1 MKLHELFHI
10 LSNETRLKILTL
22 LLEKEMCVCQIL
34 ASTGTT
40 QPNISQHLNILKNHG
55 IVKSRREDSFVYY
68 SIDERFLE
76 KYPFLITILE
86 RAGKEYGVK
95 AVNSCSLPN
104 LSNKE

>member
-10 LSNETRLKILTL
+10 LSNETRLQILTL

-68 SIDERFLE
+68 SIDEKFIE
-76 KYPFLITILE
+76 EYPFLITILE
-86 RAGKEYGVK
+86 RVGKEYGVK

>member
-1 MKLHELFHI
+1 
-10 LSNETRLKILTL
+10 
-22 LLEKEMCVCQIL
+22 MCVCQIL
-34 ASTGTT
+34 ASIGTT